1 MSFTNYH
8 THTSFCDGKGE
19 PEDYVLEAIK
29 CGLKAIGFSSHAPLP
44 YDNNWTMKENRVD
57 EYCNLIRSL
66 KVKYQSLIQI
76 YLGLEIDYI
85 SEFAR
90 SGFTKFEE
98 LNLDYTIGSVH
109 VGGERISGEFLYIHT
124 SEEDFLKIC
133 DHCFNGSVQ
142 KFVCFY
148 FQTVRDMVRSIK
160 PNIIGHLDLIKK
172 FNSEDKYFSE
182 NQEWYKL
189 EVFNTLE
196 VIAKHDAILEVN
208 TSGMFQG
215 VIKEFYPST
224 WILKEARKLSIPVM
238 INSDA
243 HRLKAIDAKFPE
255 AIEALKKAGYT
266 AQKILLDQTWRN
278 IELE

>member
-44 YDNNWTMKENRVD
+44 YKNNWTLQENRVD
-57 EYCNLIRSL
+57 EYCNIIQSL
-66 KVKYQSLIQI
+66 KVKYQRLIQI

-85 SEFAR
+85 SEFAGN
-90 SGFTKFEE
+90 GFSKFEE

-109 VGGERISGEFLYIHT
+109 IGGERIAGEFTYIHA
-124 SEEDFLKIC
+124 SEEDFLKIL
-133 DHCFNGSVQ
+133 DNCFNGNVQ
-142 KFVCFY
+142 KFVCSY

-182 NQEWYKL
+182 NQEWYKI
-189 EVFNTLE
+189 EVLNTLE
-196 VIAKHDAILEVN
+196 VIAKHSAILEVN
-208 TSGMFQG
+208 TSQG

-243 HRLKAIDAKFPE
+243 HSLKAMDAKFPE
-255 AIEALKKAGYT
+255 AIQALKKAGYT